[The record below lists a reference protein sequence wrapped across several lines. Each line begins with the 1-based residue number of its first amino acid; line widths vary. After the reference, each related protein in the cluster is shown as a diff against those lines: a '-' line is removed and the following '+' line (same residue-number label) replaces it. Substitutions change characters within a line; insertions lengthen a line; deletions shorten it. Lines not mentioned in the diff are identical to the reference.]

1 MAQYIFTINGKDY
14 KVDVK
19 SIEGTLAVI
28 EVNGKTV
35 KVNIKDLGKREMVKK
50 PKFDNSLC
58 CVDEI
63 VPVSNKPIVI
73 KSSLPGVIL
82 KVMVREGEQ
91 VKSGQDVIVM
101 EAMKMENQ
109 IQATV
114 SGTVKKIYVKEGD
127 TIQQDTPLIEIE
139 A

>member
-1 MAQYIFTINGKDY
+1 
-14 KVDVK
+14 
-19 SIEGTLAVI
+19 
-28 EVNGKTV
+28 
-35 KVNIKDLGKREMVKK
+35 
-50 PKFDNSLC
+50 
-58 CVDEI
+58 
-63 VPVSNKPIVI
+63 
-73 KSSLPGVIL
+73 
-82 KVMVREGEQ
+82 